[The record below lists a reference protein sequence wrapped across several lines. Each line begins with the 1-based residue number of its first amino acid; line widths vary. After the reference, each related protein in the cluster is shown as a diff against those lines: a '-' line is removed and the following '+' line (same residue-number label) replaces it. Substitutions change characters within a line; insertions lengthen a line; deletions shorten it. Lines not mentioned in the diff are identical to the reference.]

1 MAQHVE
7 TVVHQALL
15 VHACAHTSFVQ
26 QIYRYLLQNAGTNA
40 RQHMLRALALHDDG
54 VNAGAVQPLPEQK
67 AGGAGTDDGNL
78 GSHVQSVVV
87 GFKLKPWSVLCKHG
101 VQGMCDDCTHCAIIA
116 QMVFGHRMQIATSDF
131 IAGMAKGMAVLESFD
146 TERQRL
152 NATLAA
158 ERAGIT
164 RAAARRHLL
173 TLSYLGYLETDGS
186 YFWLSSKVLRFSGSY
201 LASARLPRAIQ
212 PTLNRLA
219 IQAQE
224 SFSAV
229 VLDGDEVVIVARSGN
244 DRNGAAGET
253 GRVIA
258 YGLHLGARLPAHAT
272 STGRVLLAAK
282 TRSEFAAWMKGRH
295 LKRMTPLTVTDPK
308 LFRARIDAVRKNDF
322 CWSSEEHELGVHA
335 LAVPLRNTQGVT
347 VAALNVVASHN
358 RLSAQ
363 AMQSNLLPLLF
374 DASRELRPLL

>member
-1 MAQHVE
+1 MPISK
-7 TVVHQALL
+7 T
-15 VHACAHTSFVQ
+15 
-26 QIYRYLLQNAGTNA
+26 
-40 RQHMLRALALHDDG
+40 
-54 VNAGAVQPLPEQK
+54 
-67 AGGAGTDDGNL
+67 
-78 GSHVQSVVV
+78 
-87 GFKLKPWSVLCKHG
+87 
-101 VQGMCDDCTHCAIIA
+101 
-116 QMVFGHRMQIATSDF
+116 DF

-173 TLSYLGYLETDGS
+173 TLAHLGYLETDGS

-212 PTLNRLA
+212 PTLNQLA
-219 IQAQE
+219 VQAQE

-229 VLDGDEVVIVARSGN
+229 VLDADEVVIVARSGN
-244 DRNGAAGET
+244 DRHSRANET

-282 TRSEFAAWMKGRH
+282 TRTEFAAWMKGRH
-295 LKRMTPLTVTDPK
+295 LARMTPLTVTDAK
-308 LFRARIDAVRKNDF
+308 QFRALVDGVRKDDF

-347 VAALNVVASHN
+347 VAALNVVASHS
-358 RLSAQ
+358 RLSVRV
-363 AMQSNLLPLLF
+363 MQSDLLPLLF
-374 DASRELRPLL
+374 DAARELRPLL